1 MQQCFCSGQ
10 VRRGKRDEW
19 GASNDR
25 CNDDG
30 LKVLKSIQTAFSH
43 QILRDTIILFV
54 WPFNKYQLC
63 ADMQKPKTQKS
74 YVHHIFWGDP
84 PLGSNHQK
92 WNENQSSRLT
102 GWVSVWGLHGSNKSN
117 TPQQTGTTS
126 TMLGRNPFSIFR
138 IVGGI
143 AYIYIYISTYIY
155 VASSVSSWN
164 THKMLG
170 GEWIKTSCTTSYL
183 PGPPMWIAHINCS
196 SSSSSR
202 SEAGTEQ
209 QIIAGHSTPGGNA
222 NLMDKT
228 GPYIE
233 KTRKTPDLG
242 DFALENS
249 FLFSRE
255 SHQLQ
260 IDFQISHISQSW
272 KKLKQT
278 VRIGCFIVIGNFVL
292 ARLWFLFQ
300 P

>member
-1 MQQCFCSGQ
+1 
-10 VRRGKRDEW
+10 
-19 GASNDR
+19 
-25 CNDDG
+25 
-30 LKVLKSIQTAFSH
+30 
-43 QILRDTIILFV
+43 
-54 WPFNKYQLC
+54 
-63 ADMQKPKTQKS
+63 
-74 YVHHIFWGDP
+74 
-84 PLGSNHQK
+84 
-92 WNENQSSRLT
+92 
-102 GWVSVWGLHGSNKSN
+102 
-117 TPQQTGTTS
+117 
-126 TMLGRNPFSIFR
+126 MLGRNPFSIFR
-138 IVGGI
+138 IVGGLGI
-143 AYIYIYISTYIY
+143 VYIYIYL
-155 VASSVSSWN
+155 SVSSWN

-170 GEWIKTSCTTSYL
+170 GEWIKTSRATSYL

-222 NLMDKT
+222 NLMDKN

-233 KTRKTPDLG
+233 KIRKQKQKLDN
-242 DFALENS
+242 NS

-272 KKLKQT
+272 KKSKQT

-300 P
+300 PETMSVQNERVNLGVMIAMHLHLIWLFWRSKKLLIE